1 MKLRLKSKFP
11 FRDRDQAARMLCEKL
26 FSFRGMNPL
35 VLGLSPAAVPMACLI
50 ARYLKGEADV
60 LLLEKMA
67 SPENP
72 NFALGALTEWGTFT
86 FVPGCSQMW
95 FPPHLL
101 EDEKRR
107 ISHSL
112 QERRKLYTPEKGP
125 LSPANRI
132 VILVNDTAKTG
143 LTPLAAYQAVDGGH
157 PAQVLVA
164 VPAVSAASLELLQRE
179 TEEVFSL
186 WKGENWTTST
196 EIFEINPKLD
206 EESASLF
213 LHPLDPEMCISR
225 GRITSFPVS

>member
-1 MKLRLKSKFP
+1 MKLHIKSKFP
-11 FRDRDQAARMLCEKL
+11 FHDRDQAARMLCEKL
-26 FSFRGMNPL
+26 FSLRGMKPL
-35 VLGLSPAAVPMACLI
+35 VLGLSPGAVPMACLI

-60 LLLEKMA
+60 LLMEKVV
-67 SPENP
+67 SSENP
-72 NFALGALTEWGTFT
+72 NFALAALTEWGTFT
-86 FVPGCSQMW
+86 LAPGCSQMW
-95 FPPHLL
+95 FPPHQL

-112 QERRKLYTPEKGP
+112 QERRKLYTPQRGP

-132 VILVNDTAKTG
+132 VILVDDTAKTG

-164 VPAVSAASLELLQRE
+164 VPAVSDASLELLKRE

-186 WKGENWTTST
+186 WKGENWTTSA
-196 EIFEINPKLD
+196 EIFEINPKLG

-213 LHPLDPEMCISR
+213 LQPLDLEMCISR
-225 GRITSFPVS
+225 GRTTSFPV